1 MHQALLRKQLT
12 VAPGVLLVMLRPCV
26 TALTQESIARLVTY
40 TTSHTT
46 CHTEVSQL
54 RHLVVDTP

>member
-1 MHQALLRKQLT
+1 MHRALLRIQVT

-54 RHLVVDTP
+54 IHLVVDTP